1 MMVMTLLLVNL
12 LAAAFYVTTT
22 CSYNLIHIVNVST
35 FGFSRIVMEKL
46 QGNFNCPVI
55 CLQYRG
61 TTYGRWEVYNTAAK
75 HKLRLHAVSAVTV
88 NMNFSMIHVGL
99 SGKLLN
105 VKHTLLVFCQRGLE
119 IKKNDAFTY
128 DF

>member
-1 MMVMTLLLVNL
+1 M
-12 LAAAFYVTTT
+12 LAAAFYTTTT
-22 CSYNLIHIVNVST
+22 CSYDLIHIFNVSF
-35 FGFSRIVMEKL
+35 FGFSRIVNEKL
-46 QGNFNCPVI
+46 LGNFNCPAI

-75 HKLRLHAVSAVTV
+75 HELRLHAVSAVTV
-88 NMNFSMIHVGL
+88 NMNFSMIHMGL

-105 VKHTLLVFCQRGLE
+105 LKHTLFVFCRRGLE
-119 IKKNDAFTY
+119 IKKNYAFTY